1 MYKNSVVVLF
11 LLFISASLFAQKEE
25 VPVINFKGKITFERK
40 LNQHKQMDE
49 MMKGRGGNNAM
60 ADNMKKSIPKYKID
74 IFELM
79 FNEKESLYKPAKDG
93 IMESKMMFGTVPAE
107 RNIVYTNFEKDST
120 VAQKNIFEKTYLVKD
135 SLRKFNWKITE
146 EFRKIAGFNCRRA
159 ETIIM
164 DSVYVIV
171 FYTDA
176 IIADG
181 GPEGF
186 NGLPGMIL
194 GVVMPRLNVTYFAT
208 KVDNYLANEKEMLP
222 PTKGDKKSY
231 AELDDNLKVS
241 LKQWGDYI
249 QRIMWYINV

>member
-1 MYKNSVVVLF
+1 MNKQSLTILILMLF
-11 LLFISASLFAQKEE
+11 SSTLFAQKDA
-25 VPVINFKGKITFERK
+25 VPIINFKGKITYERK

-60 ADNMKKSIPKYKID
+60 AENMKKSIPKYKID

-79 FNEKESLYKPAKDG
+79 FTEKESLYKPAKDG
-93 IMESKMMFGTVPAE
+93 ISESKMMFGNVPAE
-107 RNIVYTNFEKDST
+107 KNVVYNNYESDSAI
-120 VAQKNIFEKTYLVKD
+120 AQKSIFEKTYLVKD
-135 SLRKFNWKITE
+135 SLRKFEWKISE

-164 DSVYVIV
+164 DSVYVIA

-176 IIADG
+176 IIAEG

-194 GVVMPRLNVTYFAT
+194 GVVMPRLNITYFAT
-208 KVDNYLANEKEMLP
+208 KVDNYLANEKEMLAP
-222 PTKGDKKSY
+222 GKGEKKNY
-231 AELDDNLKVS
+231 AELDVDLKKS
-241 LKQWGDYI
+241 LNKWGDYV
-249 QRIMWYINV
+249 QRILWYINV